1 MELVKS
7 ASAGTDWLEIVN
19 TEHPR
24 GPFRCVAF
32 DFDGTLSLLRGNWQ
46 GLMVPMM
53 VRELAATNSGE
64 SQHEL
69 TDLVEEFV
77 TRLTGQPTLR
87 QMEALADEVC
97 RRGCPRPD
105 PAAHLA
111 RYLDQLLSRTAER
124 IAAVESGKVPIEQML
139 VPGTLPL
146 VEHLAGRDMLLVIA
160 SGTLLA
166 DVERESQVLRLDRHF
181 ASRVHGPV
189 ANDAVF
195 SKEAVLRQL
204 MREHGLAGHEIV
216 AIGDG
221 PAEMLA
227 AKAVGGLAL
236 GVASD
241 EVAMSGRV
249 NRLKREH
256 LLRAG
261 ADLIVPDYRQ
271 LDALLRVLSLY

>member
-1 MELVKS
+1 MS
-7 ASAGTDWLEIVN
+7 SSAGTDWLEVVN
-19 TEHPR
+19 TARPR
-24 GPFRCVAF
+24 GPFRCAIF
-32 DFDGTLSLLRGNWQ
+32 DFDGTLSLLRSNWQ

-53 VRELAATNSGE
+53 VRELAATGSGE
-64 SQHEL
+64 SEREL

-77 TRLTGQPTLR
+77 TRLTGQPTMR
-87 QMEALADEVC
+87 QMEALADEIC
-97 RRGCPRPD
+97 RRGSPRPD
-105 PAAHLA
+105 PAAYLA
-111 RYLDQLLSRTAER
+111 RYLDQLLSRTAQR
-124 IAAVESGKVPIEQML
+124 IADVEAGRVPIEQML

-146 VEHLAGRDMLLVIA
+146 VEQLAACGMLLVIA

-166 DVERESQVLRLDRHF
+166 DVERESRVSQLDRHF
-181 ASRVHGPV
+181 APRVFGPV
-189 ANDAVF
+189 ANDAAF

-204 MREHGLAGHEIV
+204 MREHGLRGDQIV

-241 EVAMSGRV
+241 EVAMSGQV
-249 NRLKREH
+249 NRLKRDH

-271 LDALLRVLSLY
+271 LDALLRVLGGRSSC